1 MAELENGSERKY
13 DILPGVK
20 LPDMKEL
27 KAASSDFTEGGV
39 GEMEIDTKI
48 IIEETNSET
57 ERATLEEIKRLQELG
72 DEVAADEVR
81 AAEESRKKMQAIMH
95 SAVTKSASIDD
106 LREAA
111 AHQASEEKLAEMEKR
126 KKEEEEQK
134 AAEEEKKRVREERRA
149 MQKKQLEDAL
159 AKKNTAAAQEAAAQ
173 EAAAQEEAVQE
184 DVKTEEPA
192 AEEIPAE
199 ETTSAE
205 EPKPEDPKPAET
217 AVEEP
222 VLEAPSVPEI
232 DIDATGVIVSDEQAF
247 EDFGEFLDD
256 GNKNDQ

>member
-39 GEMEIDTKI
+39 GNIEIDTKI
-48 IIEETNSET
+48 IGEETNPET

-111 AHQASEEKLAEMEKR
+111 AHQASEEKLAEIEKR

-134 AAEEEKKRVREERRA
+134 AAEEEKQRVREERRA

-173 EAAAQEEAVQE
+173 EDAVQE
-184 DVKTEEPA
+184 EVKPEEPKAEETPTEETVPA
-192 AEEIPAE
+192 AEPAI
-199 ETTSAE
+199 
-205 EPKPEDPKPAET
+205 
-217 AVEEP
+217 EEP
-222 VLEAPSVPEI
+222 VLEEPSVPEI

>member
-48 IIEETNSET
+48 IIEETNPET

-134 AAEEEKKRVREERRA
+134 AAEEEKQRVREERRA

-159 AKKNTAAAQEAAAQ
+159 AKKNTAAAQ

-217 AVEEP
+217 ADEEP